1 MKIFCIDKNYQP
13 QEKTEKP
20 ILYMKPETALTREDW
35 PFFVPDWSQQVE
47 CETHLVV
54 RINHLGKSIPERF
67 ANRYYDEVT
76 VGLTFTTRDI
86 QNQLKEKGLPWEIS
100 TGFDGASYVG
110 KWVKLD
116 DVLSKHGDSQGVTKT
131 VTPSQGGIETT
142 TPSLPFSTTLNGQ
155 PCAEGNTADML
166 HSIDE
171 IVSYVSQFYLLK
183 TGDLIFTGSPSSFGP
198 LKEGDLIAASLCG
211 SQLLE
216 CRCK

>member
-110 KWVKLD
+110 KWAKLD
-116 DVLSKHGDSQGVTKT
+116 DLLSKHGS
-131 VTPSQGGIETT
+131 SQGGVETA
-142 TPSLPFSTTLNGQ
+142 TPSLRFSTTLNGQ

-198 LKEGDLIAASLCG
+198 LKEGDLIAASLCE

>member
-1 MKIFCIDKNYQP
+1 MKIFCIDKNYRP

-86 QNQLKEKGLPWEIS
+86 QNQLKKKGLPWEIS

-116 DVLSKHGDSQGVTKT
+116 DVLSKYSSSKGGV
-131 VTPSQGGIETT
+131 ETT

-155 PCAEGNTADML
+155 PCAEADTADML
-166 HSIDE
+166 HTIDE

-183 TGDLIFTGSPSSFGP
+183 TGDLIFTGSPTSFGP
-198 LKEGDLIAASLCG
+198 LKEDDVICASLCE

>member
-13 QEKTEKP
+13 PEKTEKP

-47 CETHLVV
+47 CETHLVI

-67 ANRYYDEVT
+67 ASRYYDEVT

-110 KWVKLD
+110 KWVKLKD
-116 DVLSKHGDSQGVTKT
+116 ILSKYPLS
-131 VTPSQGGIETT
+131 I
-142 TPSLPFSTTLNGQ
+142 PFSTTLNGQ
-155 PCAEGNTADML
+155 PCAEANTTDML

-183 TGDLIFTGSPSSFGP
+183 TGDLIFTGAPSSFGP
-198 LKEGDLIAASLCG
+198 LKEGDVICASLCG

>member
-1 MKIFCIDKNYQP
+1 MKIFCIDKNYRP

-86 QNQLKEKGLPWEIS
+86 QNQLKENGLPWEIS

-110 KWVKLD
+110 KWVKLKD
-116 DVLSKHGDSQGVTKT
+116 ILSKDDNSKGVR
-131 VTPSQGGIETT
+131 ETSI
-142 TPSLPFSTTLNGQ
+142 PSLPFLTTLNGQ
-155 PCAEGNTADML
+155 PCSEANTADIL

-183 TGDLIFTGSPSSFGP
+183 TGDLIFTGSPTSFGP
-198 LKEGDLIAASLCG
+198 LKEGDVICASLCG

>member
-1 MKIFCIDKNYQP
+1 M
-13 QEKTEKP
+13 
-20 ILYMKPETALTREDW
+20 
-35 PFFVPDWSQQVE
+35 E

-54 RINHLGKSIPERF
+54 RINHLGKSIPVRF

-76 VGLTFTTRDI
+76 VGLTLTTRDI

-116 DVLSKHGDSQGVTKT
+116 EVLAKQDTSK
-131 VTPSQGGIETT
+131 GI
-142 TPSLPFSTTLNGQ
+142 SFSATLNGQ
-155 PCAEGNTADML
+155 PCGEANTADML
-166 HSIDE
+166 HTIDE

-183 TGDLIFTGSPSSFGP
+183 TGDLIFTGSPTSFGP
-198 LKEGDLIAASLCG
+198 LKEGDLICASIG
-211 SQLLE
+211 DSELLE